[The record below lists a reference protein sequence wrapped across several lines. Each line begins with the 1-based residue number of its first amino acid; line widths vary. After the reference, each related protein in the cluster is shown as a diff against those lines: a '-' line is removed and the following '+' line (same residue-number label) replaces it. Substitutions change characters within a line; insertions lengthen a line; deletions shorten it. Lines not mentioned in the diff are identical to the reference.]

1 MWSYRNLVGAEW
13 RVSHLTPEATFRLK
27 FTDAVLTFIEHV
39 QCSGCLHEH
48 FAQVARSLRKTKY
61 RIFSN
66 LIRTLFT
73 VSEGQKIRC
82 GLESRAD

>member
-1 MWSYRNLVGAEW
+1 MWSYRNLVGAGW
-13 RVSHLTPEATFRLK
+13 RLSHLTPEATFRLK

-39 QCSGCLHEH
+39 QCSGCLREH
-48 FAQVARSLRKTKY
+48 VAQAARSLTRTNY

-73 VSEGQKIRC
+73 VSEGQIIRC